1 MHEPE
6 SVLENKDFKVLWYF
20 CIQTHHLID
29 ACRLDL
35 VAVDKKNETR
45 KIIDFAVPGD
55 SKIRKRKYLAR
66 ELQIIWK
73 AKVKV

>member
-1 MHEPE
+1 MVFLYSDSPLNWCH
-6 SVLENKDFKVLWYF
+6 
-20 CIQTHHLID
+20 
-29 ACRLDL
+29 RLDL
-35 VAVDKKNETR
+35 VAVDKKNETC